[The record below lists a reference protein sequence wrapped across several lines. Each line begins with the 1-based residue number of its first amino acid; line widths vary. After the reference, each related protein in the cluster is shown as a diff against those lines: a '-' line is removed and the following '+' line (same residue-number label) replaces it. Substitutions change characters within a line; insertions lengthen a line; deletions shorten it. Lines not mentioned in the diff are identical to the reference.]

1 MPIQYADYGGKQSNY
16 AIGAGAVSKFVYLDE
31 NRIERVDDVKN
42 LDHYLARIDE
52 MIDKKYK
59 EVAKNV
65 NKSTKRN

>member
-1 MPIQYADYGGKQSNY
+1 MPVQYADYGGKAIYY
-16 AIGAGAVSKFVYLDE
+16 AIGAGAAPKFVYLDE

-42 LDHYLARIDE
+42 LDHYLTRIDE